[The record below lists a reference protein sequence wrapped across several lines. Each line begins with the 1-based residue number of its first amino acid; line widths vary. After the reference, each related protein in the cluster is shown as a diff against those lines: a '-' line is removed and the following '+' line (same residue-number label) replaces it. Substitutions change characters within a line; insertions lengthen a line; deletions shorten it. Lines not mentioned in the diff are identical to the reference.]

1 MTGGDRGWRASGC
14 HLCRSEAGG
23 RGNALVARSLTAL
36 AGSLGPIAQMRS
48 LRPRVTWSGWGSLWE
63 SLAWPPA
70 DPLPV
75 PAPISAW
82 TRVARGRAGVG
93 VGRSRDLPRKP
104 VSAELTSV
112 S

>member
-70 DPLPV
+70 ILSQFPPQF
-75 PAPISAW
+75 PPGPGW
-82 TRVARGRAGVG
+82 PEGGRGWG
-93 VGRSRDLPRKP
+93 
-104 VSAELTSV
+104 
-112 S
+112 